1 ALDERSGVLDTFRL
15 RPDGAFGVTTTI
27 EAGGLGRR
35 PSSRHRRKGSQLG
48 GFVGGGGGGQSP
60 MGSTEELVGVGLGG
74 VKMQTV
80 VQTVTES
87 VEMETVGGKGRTSF
101 DTRSQKSRDK

>member
-1 ALDERSGVLDTFRL
+1 
-15 RPDGAFGVTTTI
+15 
-27 EAGGLGRR
+27 
-35 PSSRHRRKGSQLG
+35 
-48 GFVGGGGGGQSP
+48 
-60 MGSTEELVGVGLGG
+60 MGSTEELVGLGG